1 MRGQLHPIMEMG
13 ILHLT
18 QLLADAARQQ
28 VAHTTCLVR
37 TLPNAKIND
46 RPCTCI
52 EAEIPLP
59 TEENPKA
66 TLLARIFIDRE
77 RNLPI
82 GYEQYEWSGDPAEEP
97 LLMEQ
102 YIYLDLKLNNGF
114 TDADFDPRNPAYEF
128 Q

>member
-1 MRGQLHPIMEMG
+1 MHGQRHPIMEMG

-18 QLLADAARQQ
+18 QLLAEAARKQ
-28 VAHTTCLVR
+28 VAHATCLVR

-59 TEENPKA
+59 TKENPKA
-66 TLLARIFIDRE
+66 TLLVRTFIDRE
-77 RNLPI
+77 LNLPI
-82 GYEQYEWSGDPAEEP
+82 GYEQYEWSGDAAEEP

-102 YIYLDLKLNNGF
+102 YIYLDLKLNNGL
-114 TDADFDPRNPAYEF
+114 TDADFDPRNPAYAF
-128 Q
+128 R